1 MDSTL
6 AVLLAVLACT
16 FIGMIAAII
25 AATSRP
31 DRAGPPTHAP
41 KPVPKLMQAAK
52 PAELKAVQWFD
63 VPVRAMPQDSVRYQG
78 VVVVTR
84 HVDVTHQLR

>member
-6 AVLLAVLACT
+6 AILLAVLACT

-25 AATSRP
+25 AATNR
-31 DRAGPPTHAP
+31 PTHA
-41 KPVPKLMQAAK
+41 PKLMQAAK

-84 HVDVTHQLR
+84 HVDVTRQLG